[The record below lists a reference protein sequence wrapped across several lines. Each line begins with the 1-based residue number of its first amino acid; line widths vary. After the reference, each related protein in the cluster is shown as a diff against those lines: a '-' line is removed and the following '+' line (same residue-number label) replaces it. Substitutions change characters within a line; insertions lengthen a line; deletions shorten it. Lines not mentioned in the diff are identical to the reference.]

1 MLKTHTC
8 GELRASD
15 AGKAV
20 TLSGWVN
27 RRRDHG
33 GLIFLDLRDRFG
45 ITQVTVS
52 DDPEIDLPNAAN
64 PSNGSS
70 NSSNGGNSRNGA
82 EALEVASQ
90 VRSEFVVKVSG
101 AVQKRPQGFEN
112 PELETGEIEVIASE
126 LEILSEARTPPFVI
140 SGGQGNEVDEAV
152 RLKYRYL
159 DLRRPK
165 LAENLRL
172 RHEIVRFIRNYFYD
186 REFLEVETP
195 ILLKSTPEGA
205 RDFVVPSR
213 IHPGRFY
220 ALPQSPQQMKQLLMI
235 AGCERYFQI
244 ARCFRDEDLRA
255 DRQPEFTQ
263 LDLEMSFVEAGDI
276 MALIEEMMIQL
287 SAKISDKPVQQIP
300 FPVMTYDEAMD
311 KYGIDRPDI
320 RFGLQLFEVTD
331 LVRSSRFGVFKNAVA
346 AGGIVKGVLFP
357 QGAELSRKEIEGLIE
372 YVKPYGAKGLA
383 WIGLTGEAGADG
395 TFAAESLR
403 SPIIKFLSEEEIAG
417 IVTAAEAAKGDLI
430 LLVADE
436 EGVTNPALANLRL
449 EIGAR
454 NNLISSDLLA
464 YCWVVD
470 FPLLEYDREEDR
482 WGAIHHPFTSARD
495 EDWSILEARPGDVKA
510 KAYDIVL
517 NGWEIGG
524 GSIRIHRSE
533 QQMRMFQRLGLSEK
547 EVDEQFGHMLE
558 AFQYGAPP
566 HGGIAMGIERVVALF
581 ADAQSIREVMAFP
594 KTATGTDLL
603 LEAPSL
609 VEDDQLAELHI
620 AVREAG
626 VREGAVS
633 EEKEGAE

>member
-15 AGKAV
+15 AGKSV

-45 ITQVTVS
+45 ITQITVS
-52 DDPEIDLPNAAN
+52 DDPDLNIPDVTN
-64 PSNGSS
+64 P
-70 NSSNGGNSRNGA
+70 SSNGNNGSGT
-82 EALEVASQ
+82 LEVASQ
-90 VRSEFVVKVSG
+90 VRSEFVVQVSG
-101 AVQKRPQGFEN
+101 AVQRRPPGFEN
-112 PELETGEIEVIASE
+112 PELATGEIEVIAAD
-126 LEILSEARTPPFVI
+126 LEILNEALTPPFVI
-140 SGGQGNEVDEAV
+140 SGSQSDEVDEAV

-165 LAENLRL
+165 LANNLRL
-172 RHEIVRFIRNYFYD
+172 RHEIVRFIRNFFYD
-186 REFLEVETP
+186 RDFLEVETP

-213 IHPGRFY
+213 MNPGRFY

-235 AGCERYFQI
+235 AGIERYFQI

-263 LDLEMSFVEAGDI
+263 LDLEMSFVEAADV
-276 MALIEEMMIQL
+276 MALNEEMLISL
-287 SAKISDKPVQQIP
+287 TAEVSDKPIQQLP
-300 FPVMTYDEAMD
+300 FPVLTYDEAMA

-320 RFGLQLFEVTD
+320 RFGLELFEVTE
-331 LVRSSRFGVFKNAVA
+331 LVRNSRFGVFKNAAA
-346 AGGIVKGVLFP
+346 AGGIVKGIRYP
-357 QGAELSRKEIEGLIE
+357 QGASLSRKDIDGLIE
-372 YVKPYGAKGLA
+372 FVKPYGAKGLA
-383 WIGLTGEAGADG
+383 WIGITGEADASGNYP
-395 TFAAESLR
+395 AESLR

-417 IVTAAEAAKGDLI
+417 IVAGASADRGDLI
-430 LLVADE
+430 LLVADDPD
-436 EGVTNPALANLRL
+436 VTNPALANLRL

-454 NNLISSDLLA
+454 ANLIDPNVLA
-464 YCWVVD
+464 FCWVVD
-470 FPLLEYDREEDR
+470 FPLLEYDSQEDR
-482 WGAIHHPFTSARD
+482 WSAIHHPFTSARD
-495 EDWSILEARPGDVKA
+495 EDWSFLEQRPADVKA
-510 KAYDIVL
+510 KAYDVVL

-533 QQMRMFQRLGLSEK
+533 QQMRMFQRLGLSEA

-594 KTATGTDLL
+594 KTSTGADLL
-603 LEAPSL
+603 LEAPSP

-620 AVREAG
+620 AVREQ
-626 VREGAVS
+626 ETDS
-633 EEKEGAE
+633 Q

>member
-52 DDPEIDLPNAAN
+52 DDPVLDLPNAAN
-64 PSNGSS
+64 PSNGSN
-70 NSSNGGNSRNGA
+70 NSENGSG
-82 EALEVASQ
+82 ALEVASQ

-101 AVQKRPQGFEN
+101 SVQMRPQGFEN
-112 PELETGEIEVIASE
+112 PELETGEIEVIAAD

-140 SGGQGNEVDEAV
+140 SGSQGDEVDEAV
-152 RLKYRYL
+152 RLKFRYL

-165 LAENLRL
+165 LANNLRL

-186 REFLEVETP
+186 RDFLEVETP

-235 AGCERYFQI
+235 AGFERYFQI

-263 LDLEMSFVEAGDI
+263 LDLEMSFVEAADV
-276 MALIEEMMIQL
+276 MALIEEMLISL
-287 SAKISDKPVQQIP
+287 SSKISDKPVQQTP
-300 FPVMTYDEAMD
+300 FPVLTYDEAMA
-311 KYGIDRPDI
+311 KYGIDRPDL

-331 LVRSSRFGVFKNAVA
+331 LVRNSRFGVFKNAVA
-346 AGGIVKGVLFP
+346 AGGIVKGVRYP
-357 QGAELSRKEIEGLIE
+357 QGAELSRKDVDGLIE

-383 WIGLTGEAGADG
+383 WIGITGEADDNGNYP
-395 TFAAESLR
+395 AESLR

-417 IVTAAEAAKGDLI
+417 IVAAADAGQGDLI
-430 LLVADE
+430 LLVADDAA
-436 EGVTNPALANLRL
+436 VTNPALANLRL

-454 NNLISSDLLA
+454 ANLIDSNLLA
-464 YCWVVD
+464 FCWVVD
-470 FPLLEYDREEDR
+470 FPLLEYDSEEDR

-495 EDWSILEARPGDVKA
+495 EDWGILEQRPADVKA
-510 KAYDIVL
+510 KAYDVVL

-524 GSIRIHRSE
+524 GSIRIHRSD
-533 QQMRMFQRLGLSEK
+533 QQMRMFQRLGLSES

-603 LEAPSL
+603 LEAPSP

-620 AVREAG
+620 AVREQ
-626 VREGAVS
+626 
-633 EEKEGAE
+633 KESAE